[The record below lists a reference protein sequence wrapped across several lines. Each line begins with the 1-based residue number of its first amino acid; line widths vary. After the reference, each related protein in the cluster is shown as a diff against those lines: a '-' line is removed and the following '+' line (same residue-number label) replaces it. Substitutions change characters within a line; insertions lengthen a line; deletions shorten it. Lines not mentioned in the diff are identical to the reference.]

1 VKQIIKILSAIDLNA
16 KEEQT
21 VKRIVFLVDMNA
33 FFISCEMT
41 RNPSLQGRP
50 AAVAGDP
57 QKRSG
62 IILAANYE
70 ARKYGVKTTMTIN
83 EARRLCPGLLFV
95 PPDHKFYSDR
105 SKEVMQ
111 LLDSYTPVVEQ
122 NSIDE
127 AWLDMTGCE
136 ALYSSAGSVAQKI
149 MKEIEDNLGL
159 WCSIGIA
166 ENKFLA
172 KMASEMK
179 KPLGITELWHDSI
192 KTKLWPLPVEAMYG
206 IGTQTAAKLRNIGI
220 STIGDIA
227 RYDREALEKKFGKYG
242 NMIYELAN
250 GIDNSPVT
258 PHKKDEMKSIG
269 RSTTLPEDITDIV
282 CAKKI
287 LMLLAEEVGTDARE
301 HSKRCST
308 VQITIKYGDFQSI
321 TRQKTIP
328 STFLTSEI
336 LKASVEL
343 LQNNWN
349 TLHPVRL
356 LGIGITGFE
365 LEPNGQLSL
374 FDQAAVCKPKKEENL
389 EKAVD
394 MIRAR
399 FGKETIK
406 RATLIKKDIDEI

>member
-1 VKQIIKILSAIDLNA
+1 
-16 KEEQT
+16 
-21 VKRIVFLVDMNA
+21 
-33 FFISCEMT
+33 
-41 RNPSLQGRP
+41 
-50 AAVAGDP
+50 
-57 QKRSG
+57 
-62 IILAANYE
+62 
-70 ARKYGVKTTMTIN
+70 
-83 EARRLCPGLLFV
+83 
-95 PPDHKFYSDR
+95 
-105 SKEVMQ
+105 
-111 LLDSYTPVVEQ
+111 
-122 NSIDE
+122 
-127 AWLDMTGCE
+127 
-136 ALYSSAGSVAQKI
+136 
-149 MKEIEDNLGL
+149 
-159 WCSIGIA
+159 
-166 ENKFLA
+166 
-172 KMASEMK
+172 
-179 KPLGITELWHDSI
+179 
-192 KTKLWPLPVEAMYG
+192 
-206 IGTQTAAKLRNIGI
+206 
-220 STIGDIA
+220 
-227 RYDREALEKKFGKYG
+227 
-242 NMIYELAN
+242 MIYELAN

-269 RSTTLPEDITDIV
+269 RSTTLPEDITDIA
-282 CAKKI
+282 CAKQI
-287 LMLLAEEVGTDARE
+287 LMSLAEEVGTDARE